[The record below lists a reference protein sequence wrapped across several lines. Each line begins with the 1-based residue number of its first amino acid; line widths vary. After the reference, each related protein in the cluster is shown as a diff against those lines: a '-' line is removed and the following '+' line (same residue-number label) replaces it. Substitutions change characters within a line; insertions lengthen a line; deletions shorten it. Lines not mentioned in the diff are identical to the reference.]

1 MTWHD
6 VTQMFVNQTKKT
18 SWWNTLI
25 KSYPFKVFLHS
36 SNCSAPTVHLFI
48 RLLKKYLT
56 LILFAFWLAHQ
67 SSSTCHVQDVKGAK
81 QTPWGMPEEAWRDA
95 PLKNIFFDV
104 LPINLWANQVA
115 SSSSSSSPASSS
127 SSSSTSKNIKQIKNI
142 KHLLSPKASRSSP
155 IRNFTP
161 KRYTHHTSTH
171 NLGTRSLG
179 KRSQTTLNRISK
191 SGLRLWKTKFCQPW
205 SLGLTTRWKV

>member
-1 MTWHD
+1 MLP
-6 VTQMFVNQTKKT
+6 KCL
-18 SWWNTLI
+18 SI
-25 KSYPFKVFLHS
+25 KQRKQVDE
-36 SNCSAPTVHLFI
+36 THLLNHI
-48 RLLKKYLT
+48 LLKFF
-56 LILFAFWLAHQ
+56 FAFLKLQCANWTPLYSFTQKISDFDIICVLTCTSVPPPRAMCRTSKEQ
-67 SSSTCHVQDVKGAK
+67 SKRRGECLKK
-81 QTPWGMPEEAWRDA
+81 LEEMP

-115 SSSSSSSPASSS
+115 SSSSSSSPASSSSS